1 MERPKPDYHGIIM
14 TLMLTLFCL
23 LTACQEPERVSY
35 NSAVEARSD
44 SAAIYQN
51 LAYEEM
57 FTGSLTKA
65 EAYAYRA
72 FLMSRDSVRECNAL
86 SLLCYIYY
94 REGKQRELQLLMQT
108 ISPEMYVSVMDVQSK
123 VEQGKA
129 GRQQLAYV
137 VAIIMLV
144 LTLGA
149 LVVWYVRRTKALK
162 RLYQQRLD
170 NARQKLEIG
179 ETKVGIDVLH
189 AIINDQNISQMGK
202 HEEQAVLKTL
212 PVIDAALADTLSKA
226 TAPLTPK
233 ETFFCIMEY
242 YGKTDRQKAR
252 SFCCSEQAIR
262 STKSRLNKKMDISV
276 LHQE

>member
-1 MERPKPDYHGIIM
+1 
-14 TLMLTLFCL
+14 MLTLFCL
-23 LTACQEPERVSY
+23 LAACQEPERVSY

-137 VAIIMLV
+137 VAIIMLM

-149 LVVWYVRRTKALK
+149 LVFWYVRRTKALK

-212 PVIDAALADTLSKA
+212 PVIDAALAEPLSKA

>member
-149 LVVWYVRRTKALK
+149 LVFWYVRRTRALK

-212 PVIDAALADTLSKA
+212 PVIDATLAETLSKA

>member
-149 LVVWYVRRTKALK
+149 LVFWYVRRTKALK

-212 PVIDAALADTLSKA
+212 PVVDAVLAETLGMA

>member
-1 MERPKPDYHGIIM
+1 MKRY
-14 TLMLTLFCL
+14 TLFFGVFFCL
-23 LTACQEPERVSY
+23 MTACQKPETGAHDTAAVASCD
-35 NSAVEARSD
+35 SAVV
-44 SAAIYQN
+44 YQN
-51 LAYEEM
+51 QAYEEM
-57 FTGSLTKA
+57 FTGSLEKA

-72 FLMSRDSVRECNAL
+72 FLMSRDSVLECNAL

-108 ISPEMYVSVMDVQSK
+108 ISPEMYVSVMEVQSK

-149 LVVWYVRRTKALK
+149 LVVWYVRRTRALK

-202 HEEQAVLKTL
+202 PEEQAVLKTL
-212 PVIDAALADTLSKA
+212 PVIDAALAESLSKA

-252 SFCCSEQAIR
+252 SFCCSEQAVR

>member
-1 MERPKPDYHGIIM
+1 MERPKPDCHGIIM

-23 LTACQEPERVSY
+23 LAACQEPERGSH
-35 NSAVEARSD
+35 NSAVEARID

-57 FTGSLTKA
+57 FTGSLAKA

-137 VAIIMLV
+137 VAIIMLM

-149 LVVWYVRRTKALK
+149 LVFWYVRRTRALK

-212 PVIDAALADTLSKA
+212 PVIDATLAETLSKA

>member
-23 LTACQEPERVSY
+23 LTACQEPERGSY

-149 LVVWYVRRTKALK
+149 LVVWYVRRTRALK

-212 PVIDAALADTLSKA
+212 PVIDATLAETLSKA
-226 TAPLTPK
+226 TVPLTPK